1 MEEKNLVC
9 QMGFSLMGKVPI
21 GITLRLFLRA
31 STTKQLMSSQVI
43 NQRSTLLGENLFTVL
58 LLCFCLF

>member
-9 QMGFSLMGKVPI
+9 QMGFSLMGKVLI

-43 NQRSTLLGENLFTVL
+43 NQHSTLLRENLFTVL